1 MESVGAVA
9 YRDEAW
15 VETPEEGKGKLDE
28 LRELLLP
35 FLKLMLFM
43 KKSSE
48 NVGYSGIY
56 TAALGF
62 PTLLPSKLGGS
73 MLKRKQKGFKSQRW

>member
-62 PTLLPSKLGGS
+62 PTLLPSKLGD
-73 MLKRKQKGFKSQRW
+73 LC